1 MKVEEIE
8 RLLAGFYEGTTTE
21 SQEEMLKDYFRTKE
35 VPRHLRKEQELFL
48 CLYGG
53 ETGDEPSA
61 PAGLEHKLRRMID
74 EKAEEELR
82 FFRPNRAKRNWRW
95 VGGIAATF
103 LILAGIGYSI
113 GNFGKELQSP
123 TPEDTFSDPKIA
135 YEVLQSTLREVSAN
149 LNNGIEQVNETQKDM
164 LIINKEVKQEI
175 QR

>member
-1 MKVEEIE
+1 
-8 RLLAGFYEGTTTE
+8 
-21 SQEEMLKDYFRTKE
+21 
-35 VPRHLRKEQELFL
+35 
-48 CLYGG
+48 
-53 ETGDEPSA
+53 
-61 PAGLEHKLRRMID
+61 MID

-113 GNFGKELQSP
+113 GNFGKDLQSP

-164 LIINKEVKQEI
+164 ATINKEVKQEI